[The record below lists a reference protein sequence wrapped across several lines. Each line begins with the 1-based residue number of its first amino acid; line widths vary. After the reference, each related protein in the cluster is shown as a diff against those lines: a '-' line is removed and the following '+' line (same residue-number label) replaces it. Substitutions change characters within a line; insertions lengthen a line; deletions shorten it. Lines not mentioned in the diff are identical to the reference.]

1 MNAPVVQKAE
11 GGILEVQLNRPEKKN
26 ALTTEMYTMLTEA
39 VERASED
46 TAIRCL
52 LFTGCEGGFC
62 SGNDIGDFLQQN
74 PASGEDQP
82 VARFMHALA
91 DFAKPAVAAVQG
103 PAVGIGSTLL
113 LHCDLV
119 YAGRSTRFAMP
130 FVNLGICPE
139 FASSYILPRLMGY
152 PRAAE
157 ILMLGEPFDAEQ
169 AFSFQLINAVIDD
182 DAVVTKAREMAA
194 KLAAKPPKSL
204 RTTKDL
210 MRRWTRDTSQRAI
223 REEAELFMAMLHE
236 PEAKEAF
243 TAFMEK
249 RKPDFSSFS

>member
-1 MNAPVVQKAE
+1 MTALVVQNAQD
-11 GGILEVQLNRPEKKN
+11 GILEVQLNRADKKN
-26 ALTTEMYTMLTEA
+26 ALTTEMYVLLTEA
-39 VERASED
+39 VERASSE
-46 TAIRCL
+46 AGIRCL
-52 LFTGCEGGFC
+52 LFTGSQGSFC
-62 SGNDIGDFLQQN
+62 SGNDIGDFLEN
-74 PASGEDQP
+74 PASGPDHP
-82 VARFMHALA
+82 VARFMRALA
-91 DFAKPAVAAVQG
+91 DFDKPAVAAVRG

-119 YAGRSTRFAMP
+119 YAGRSARFAMP

-157 ILMLGEPFDAEQ
+157 ILLLGEPFDAEH
-169 AFSFQLINAVIDD
+169 AASCQLVNAVLED
-182 DAVVTKAREMAA
+182 DAVEAEARQMATR
-194 KLAAKPPKSL
+194 LAAKPPKAL
-204 RTTKDL
+204 RTTKEL
-210 MRRWTRDTSQRAI
+210 MRRWSRDSVQRAI

-249 RKPDFSSFS
+249 RKPDFSRFS

>member
-1 MNAPVVQKAE
+1 MNDLVVQKAE
-11 GGILEVQLNRPEKKN
+11 SGILEVQLNRPEKKN
-26 ALTTEMYTMLTEA
+26 ALTTDMYTLLTDA
-39 VERASED
+39 VTRASED

-52 LFTGCEGGFC
+52 LFTGSQGSFC
-62 SGNDIGDFLQQN
+62 SGNDIGDFLQN
-74 PASGEDQP
+74 PASGEDHP
-82 VARFMHALA
+82 VAQFMRALSE
-91 DFAKPAVAAVQG
+91 FAKPAVAAVQG

-157 ILMLGEPFDAEQ
+157 ILMLGEPFDAEL
-169 AFSFQLINAVIDD
+169 AASFQLVNAVLDD
-182 DAVVTKAREMAA
+182 DTVEAKAREMAA
-194 KLAAKPPKSL
+194 KLAAKPPKAL
-204 RTTKDL
+204 RTTKEL
-210 MRRWTRDTSQRAI
+210 MRRWTRETCQRAI
-223 REEAELFMAMLHE
+223 RDEAELFMAMLHE